1 MENLDSILAK
11 AKAASY
17 KLAALNTNEKNNIL
31 KEISDVLVLN
41 KDKIICANAKDLENA
56 RNNNIS
62 ASFQDRL
69 KLDGLRI
76 DMLASSIIDLVKID
90 DPTGRVLSS
99 FSQSNGLNI
108 KKISVPFGLI
118 CVIYEAR
125 PNVTVD
131 ISMMCIKC
139 SNACVL
145 RGGKEAINTNT
156 ILVDLMKSVLKK
168 YGLEDSIYLISDL
181 RYEVVDELITK
192 KEYID
197 LVIPRGGKSLIE
209 SVVSK
214 ASVPVIETGAG
225 NCHIYVE
232 KTADFDMAIKVIINA
247 KVQRPSVCN
256 AVESILVDEAICGAF
271 LPLLKENLDKYGV
284 EIRGCEK
291 SLKIINC
298 VKATD
303 DDYYKEYNDLVLSLK
318 VVDNYTDAI
327 TWINEHSTHHSD
339 AIITKD
345 STIAQAFFSGVD
357 SACVYHNASTRFTDG
372 GCFGFGTEVGISTQ
386 KLHARGP
393 MGLSE
398 LTTYKYIIEGEGQV
412 RK

>member
-56 RNNNIS
+56 KLNNIS
-62 ASFQDRL
+62 ASFLDRL
-69 KLDGLRI
+69 KLDDKRI
-76 DMLASSIIDLVKID
+76 DMLAYSIIDLVKLD
-90 DPTGRVLSS
+90 DPIGKVISKFT
-99 FSQSNGLNI
+99 QNDGLNI
-108 KKISVPFGLI
+108 TKISVPFGVI
-118 CVIYEAR
+118 CAIYEAR

-145 RGGKEAINTNT
+145 RGGKEAYNTNVA
-156 ILVDLMKSVLKK
+156 LVDLMKSVLKK

-181 RYEVVDELITK
+181 RHEVVDMLITK
-192 KEYID
+192 KDYID
-197 LVIPRGGKSLIE
+197 LVIPRGGKSLINN
-209 SVVSK
+209 VVSK

-232 KTADFDMAIKVIINA
+232 KTANFDMAINVIINA

-256 AVESILVDEAICGAF
+256 AVESILVDEDISKAF
-271 LPLLKENLDKYGV
+271 LPKLKDSLDKYGV

-291 SLKIINC
+291 SAEIIDC
-298 VKATD
+298 KKASD
-303 DDYYKEYNDLVLSLK
+303 DDYYQEYNDLVLSLK
-318 VVDNYTDAI
+318 IVKDYKEAI
-327 TWINEHSTHHSD
+327 NWINKYSTHHSD
-339 AIITKD
+339 AIITED
-345 STIAQAFFSGVD
+345 STIVDVFFKGVD

-372 GCFGFGTEVGISTQ
+372 GCFGYGAEVGISTQ

-393 MGLSE
+393 MGLNE
-398 LTTYKYIIEGEGQV
+398 LTTYKYIIEGKGQV

>member
-69 KLDGLRI
+69 KLDGQRI

-99 FSQSNGLNI
+99 FSQSDGLNI

-131 ISMMCIKC
+131 ISMMCIKT

-345 STIAQAFFSGVD
+345 SVIAQAFFSGVD

-372 GCFGFGTEVGISTQ
+372 GCFGFGAEVGISTQ

>member
-69 KLDGLRI
+69 KLDGQRI

-99 FSQSNGLNI
+99 FSQSDGLNI

-131 ISMMCIKC
+131 ISMMCIKT

-345 STIAQAFFSGVD
+345 SVIAQAFFSGVD

-372 GCFGFGTEVGISTQ
+372 GCFGFGAEVGISTQ

-398 LTTYKYIIEGEGQV
+398 LTTYKYIIEGTYFL
-412 RK
+412 

>member
-1 MENLDSILAK
+1 MENLDSILSK
-11 AKAASY
+11 VKSASY
-17 KLAALNTNEKNNIL
+17 KLAVLNTNEKNNIL

-99 FSQSNGLNI
+99 FSQNDGLNI

-118 CVIYEAR
+118 CAIYEAR

-131 ISMMCIKC
+131 ISMMCIKT

-291 SLKIINC
+291 SLKIIDC
-298 VKATD
+298 IKATA

-345 STIAQAFFSGVD
+345 SVIAQAFFSGVD
-357 SACVYHNASTRFTDG
+357 SACVYHNTSTRFTDG
-372 GCFGFGTEVGISTQ
+372 GCFGFGAEVGISTQ